1 MPGNIDAILFVT
13 GFVVGAACII
23 MLGVS
28 MLEDHDRHFV
38 LPATIV
44 GAILSGGILGWSFDY
59 FFHWSQRGP

>member
-1 MPGNIDAILFVT
+1 VPGNINAVLFVT
-13 GFVVGAACII
+13 GFAVGAGCIVMFGI
-23 MLGVS
+23 S
-28 MLEDHDRHFV
+28 MLEDHERRVV